1 VRIIACI
8 EDPLAI
14 EEIVAYLDKTGALTE
29 VYRLPPC
36 RAKLQVDLFD

>member
-29 VYRLPPC
+29 VYGGFNGSS
-36 RAKLQVDLFD
+36 QHFIFN